1 MRRRGLFFIF
11 LFCLFY
17 KGALFASPHVIE
29 NFADFWNKETPP
41 FLFVC
46 INFIIYVALIYLVAR
61 KPVRQYFLQRHQ
73 MMRVSSIRSKEI
85 FDEAKAKFDSA
96 EIKRAELPSV
106 IRGLKEDMIR
116 QVTQDIDRR
125 KQEMQDGLER
135 ISKDLQAKLSAEKYY
150 AQKGLQVFLA
160 EAAVESA
167 RDNII
172 ADASLLARANDVGLV
187 KDFLERSKVTV
198 PEGSL

>member
-1 MRRRGLFFIF
+1 MRRYGLVF
-11 LFCLFY
+11 LSLFSLFY

-46 INFIIYVALIYLVAR
+46 INFIIYVTVIYLAAR

-96 EIKRAELPSV
+96 EIKSAELQSV
-106 IRGLKEDMIR
+106 VKGLKEDMMK
-116 QVTQDIDRR
+116 QVSQDLDKR
-125 KQEMQDGLER
+125 KQEMQDGLNR

-167 RDNII
+167 RENII
-172 ADASLLARANDVGLV
+172 TDVSLLAQANDLGLV
-187 KDFLERSKVTV
+187 KDFLERSKITA